1 MIKTKVNDALRI
13 TLETGT
19 LNMRYYEED
28 PDPILSANCA
38 PFEPGEFGTDLV
50 RFSVLLIEKML
61 STSTG
66 IGLAAPQV
74 GILKRAFAMKYP
86 DIDKREA
93 IVLYNPIVIP
103 EGDDWLYNEGCLSV
117 PGVHNQV
124 KRPKNAIVR
133 YQNEI
138 GNEKR
143 IELEMLPARIVQ
155 HENDHLNGIMF
166 FDRLTKQMRKATLRE
181 WEKERTR
188 RAKDLF
194 GTGKQV

>member
-1 MIKTKVNDALRI
+1 MDI
-13 TLETGT
+13 TLSQAIAAGE
-19 LNMRYYEED
+19 LDMRYYLED
-28 PDPILSANCA
+28 PDPILSVNCA

-86 DIDKREA
+86 NVEKRES

-117 PGVHNQV
+117 PGVYNQV
-124 KRPKNAIVR
+124 RRPKNCIVR

-138 GNEKR
+138 GDEKR
-143 IELEMLPARIVQ
+143 IELTMLPARVAQ
-155 HENDHLNGIMF
+155 HENDHLNGLMF
-166 FDRLTKQMRKATLRE
+166 FDRLQKNLRKHTLRDWDKKRKAL
-181 WEKERTR
+181 KI
-188 RAKDLF
+188 
-194 GTGKQV
+194 